1 VTEPSS
7 QTVHTS
13 STEVAERF
21 IFERFRAPENE
32 NIVGLEIDD
41 SDFMLQSLLRNLG
54 NLNGKVILDAGCGKG
69 KFVRALSRH
78 GAAHVIGIDPTPSY
92 LQTGQGLKDQARS
105 ETTHFTCGSLTCLPL
120 APGTVDAIICC
131 EVIEHI
137 PKAEDAFVEMHR
149 VLKPG
154 GLVLIIDKQVHALHT
169 RFFIPVR
176 LWKWLQEK
184 RGAWMY
190 PANSLFRE
198 IWYGAQELNR
208 IMSRHFDVLPP
219 EYLYAPGRSAF
230 LFRKLPRWT
239 WLYCC
244 WKGRKSS

>member
-1 VTEPSS
+1 MIELST
-7 QTVHTS
+7 QTVPES
-13 STEVAERF
+13 PNEVAERF

-41 SDFMLQSLLRNLG
+41 SDFMLQALLRNLG
-54 NLNGKVILDAGCGKG
+54 NLQGKVILDAGCGKG

-78 GAAHVIGIDPTPSY
+78 GAAKIIGIDPTPGY
-92 LQTGQGLKDQARS
+92 LQIGKDLKDQSRDEAAQ
-105 ETTHFTCGSLTCLPL
+105 FTCGSLTCLPL

-137 PKAEDAFVEMHR
+137 PKPEAAFAEMRR

-154 GLVLIIDKQVHALHT
+154 GMVLIIDKQINALHT
-169 RFFIPVR
+169 RFFIPIR

-190 PANSLFRE
+190 PADSLFRE
-198 IWYGAQELNR
+198 IWYGAKELNR
-208 IMSRHFDVLPP
+208 IMSPHFDVLPP

-239 WLYCC
+239 WRYCC